1 MRRRLF
7 RAAPLVLA
15 LTAGLVLSV
24 TAPAADTTATARDRP
39 PEVSLRMAT
48 YNIAAGRNADQTFD
62 LATTVDQLRSLDA
75 DVVALQEVDRHW
87 AERSEWRDLVGEL
100 GESLGMHTAFA
111 PIYSLDPVEPGAP
124 RREYGLA
131 LLSRFPIT
139 AVDNHELTRKSTV
152 FPDLPP
158 GPMPGFLEATLQVG
172 GTSLHVYNTHLDF
185 AGDPTLREIEVAET
199 LEILAADGDGTPQIL
214 AGDYNAQPGDPE
226 LDPLWGPLRDGWTEA
241 RRTTGGPM
249 TYPAPEPVK
258 RIDIISVTP
267 DIRVR
272 TAAVPTD
279 PAAAQASDHRPV
291 VMDLRLP
298 RTTPHHIEWS

>member
-1 MRRRLF
+1 M
-7 RAAPLVLA
+7 V
-15 LTAGLVLSV
+15 
-24 TAPAADTTATARDRP
+24 
-39 PEVSLRMAT
+39 T

-62 LATTVDQLRSLDA
+62 LSTTTAMLRSLDA

-87 AERSEWRDLVGEL
+87 GDRSEWRDLVGEL

-111 PIYSLDPVEPGAP
+111 PIYSLDPAQPGDP

-131 LLSRFPIT
+131 LLSRYPIL
-139 AVDNHELTRKSTV
+139 AVENHELTRKSTI

-172 GTSLHVYNTHLDF
+172 KTSLHVYNTHLDYL
-185 AGDPTLREIEVAET
+185 GDPTLREIEVAET
-199 LEILAADGDGTPQIL
+199 LEILAEDPEGTPQIL
-214 AGDYNAQPGDPE
+214 AGDYNAQVGDPE
-226 LDPLWGPLRDGWTEA
+226 LEPLWGPLVDGWTEA
-241 RRTTGGPM
+241 RRTSGGPM

-272 TAAVPTD
+272 TASVPSD

-291 VMDLRLP
+291 VMELRLP
-298 RTTPHHIEWS
+298 HAN